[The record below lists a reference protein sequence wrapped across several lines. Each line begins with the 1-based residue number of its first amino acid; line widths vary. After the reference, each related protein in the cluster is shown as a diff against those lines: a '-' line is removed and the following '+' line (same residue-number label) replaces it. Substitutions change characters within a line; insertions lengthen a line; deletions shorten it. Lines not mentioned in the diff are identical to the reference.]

1 MKLVLLGAPGA
12 GKGTQAK
19 RLREKHSI
27 VQLSTGDMLRAE
39 IASGS
44 ELGRNAK
51 GLIDTGALVP
61 DQMIIDMIAERID
74 EDDCANGF
82 ILDGFPRTTRQ
93 AEVLDTMLAERGIAL
108 DHVIEIKVDDEAMV
122 QRITGRYT
130 CAECGAGY
138 HEVFQRPKVD
148 GVCDT
153 CGGTRFTFRSDDNA
167 QTVRARL
174 KAYHEQTAP
183 ILSYYG
189 KKGMVRSVD
198 GMAPIDEVTRQLDRI
213 VG

>member
-1 MKLVLLGAPGA
+1 MNLVLLGPPGA

-19 RLREKHSI
+19 RLQEKHHI

-44 ELGRNAK
+44 ELGKKAK
-51 GLIDTGALVP
+51 TLMDAGNLVP
-61 DQMIIDMIAERID
+61 DEVIIDMIAGRID
-74 EDDCANGF
+74 QDDCANGF
-82 ILDGFPRTTRQ
+82 ILDGFPRTIPQ
-93 AEVLDTMLAERGIAL
+93 AEALDTMLAEKGVEL

-138 HEVFQRPKVD
+138 HENFQRPKVD

-153 CGGTRFTFRSDDNA
+153 CGCTRFNRRSDDNA
-167 QTVRARL
+167 TTVRARL

-198 GMAPIDEVTRQLDRI
+198 GMASIDKVTRQLNGI

>member
-27 VQLSTGDMLRAE
+27 VQLSSGDMLRAE

-51 GLIDTGALVP
+51 GLIDAGALVP

-74 EDDCANGF
+74 ADDCADGF

-93 AEVLDTMLAERGIAL
+93 AEVLDTMLAERDIAL

-122 QRITGRYT
+122 QRVTGRYT

-153 CGGTRFTFRSDDNA
+153 CGGTRFTRRSDDNA

>member
-19 RLREKHSI
+19 RLQEKYDI

-39 IASGS
+39 IASGG
-44 ELGRNAK
+44 ETGRNAK
-51 GLIDTGALVP
+51 ELMDAGALVP
-61 DQMIIDMIAERID
+61 DQMIIDMIAGCID
-74 EDDCANGF
+74 ADNCANGF

-93 AEVLDTMLAERGIAL
+93 AEGLDAVLVEKGLKL
-108 DHVIEIKVDDEAMV
+108 DHVIEIRVDDEAMV

-138 HEVFQRPKVD
+138 HDTFQRPKVD

-153 CGGTRFTFRSDDNA
+153 CGGTRFTRRSDDNA
-167 QTVRARL
+167 ETVRARL
-174 KAYHEQTAP
+174 KAYHEKTAP

-189 KKGMVRSVD
+189 KKGMVQTVD
-198 GMAPIDEVTRQLDRI
+198 GMASIDEVTRQLDRI

>member
-1 MKLVLLGAPGA
+1 
-12 GKGTQAK
+12 
-19 RLREKHSI
+19 
-27 VQLSTGDMLRAE
+27 MLRAE
-39 IASGS
+39 IASGG
-44 ELGRNAK
+44 EMGRIAK
-51 GLIDTGALVP
+51 ELIDAGALVP

-93 AEVLDTMLAERGIAL
+93 GEALDAMFVEKGLKL
-108 DHVIEIKVDDEAMV
+108 DHVIEIRVDDEAMV

-138 HEVFQRPKVD
+138 HDTFQRPKVD

-153 CGGTRFTFRSDDNA
+153 CGGTRFTRRSDDNA
-167 QTVRARL
+167 ATVRARL
-174 KAYHEQTAP
+174 KAYHEKTAP

-189 KKGMVRSVD
+189 KNGLVRTVD
-198 GMAPIDEVTRQLDRI
+198 GMASIDEVTRQLDRI

>member
-19 RLREKHSI
+19 HLQEKYNS

-39 IASGS
+39 IASGG
-44 ELGRNAK
+44 EIGRNAK
-51 GLIDTGALVP
+51 ELIDAGALVP
-61 DQMIIDMIAERID
+61 DQMIIDMIAGRID
-74 EDDCANGF
+74 TDDCANGF

-93 AEVLDTMLAERGIAL
+93 AEALDAMLVEKGLKL
-108 DHVIEIKVDDEAMV
+108 DHVIEIRVDDEAMV

-138 HEVFQRPKVD
+138 HDTFQRPKVD

-153 CGGTRFTFRSDDNA
+153 CGGTRFTRRSDDNA
-167 QTVRARL
+167 ATVRARL
-174 KAYHEQTAP
+174 KAYHEKTAP

-189 KKGMVRSVD
+189 KKGMVRTVD
-198 GMAPIDEVTRQLDRI
+198 GMASIDEVTRQLERI

>member
-1 MKLVLLGAPGA
+1 MNLVLLGAPGA

-19 RLREKHSI
+19 RLQEKHNV

-44 ELGRNAK
+44 ELGKKVKRV
-51 GLIDTGALVP
+51 IDAGNLVP
-61 DQMIIDMIAERID
+61 DQMIIDMIAGRIAQ
-74 EDDCANGF
+74 DDLANGF
-82 ILDGFPRTTRQ
+82 ILDGFPRTIPQ
-93 AEVLDTMLAERGIAL
+93 AEALDAMLAEKRLEL

-138 HEVFQRPKVD
+138 HETFQRPKVD
-148 GVCDT
+148 GVCDA
-153 CGGTRFTFRSDDNA
+153 CGGTRFTHRTDDNA
-167 QTVRARL
+167 QTVQARL
-174 KAYHEQTAP
+174 RSYHEQTAP

>member
-1 MKLVLLGAPGA
+1 MNLVLLGAPGA

-19 RLREKHSI
+19 RLQEKHNV

-44 ELGRNAK
+44 ELGKKVKRV
-51 GLIDTGALVP
+51 IDAGNLVS
-61 DQMIIDMIAERID
+61 DQVIIDMIAGRID
-74 EDDCANGF
+74 QDDLANGF
-82 ILDGFPRTTRQ
+82 ILDGFPRTIPQ
-93 AEVLDTMLAERGIAL
+93 AEALDTMLAGKGLEL

-138 HEVFQRPKVD
+138 HETFQRPKVD

-153 CGGTRFTFRSDDNA
+153 CGGTRFTHRTDDTA
-167 QTVRARL
+167 STVRARL
-174 KAYHEQTAP
+174 RSYHEQTAP

-198 GMAPIDEVTRQLDRI
+198 GMASIDEVTRQLNGI

>member
-27 VQLSTGDMLRAE
+27 VQLSSGDMLRAE

-51 GLIDTGALVP
+51 GLIDAGALVP

-74 EDDCANGF
+74 ADDCADGF

-93 AEVLDTMLAERGIAL
+93 AEVLDTMLAGRDIAL

-122 QRITGRYT
+122 QRVTGRYT

-148 GVCDT
+148 GVCDI
-153 CGGTRFTFRSDDNA
+153 CGGTRFTRRSDDSA

-183 ILSYYG
+183 LLSYYG
-189 KKGMVRSVD
+189 KKCMVRSVD